1 MEKLRQVNL
10 HHVEQL
16 AYFLDRLRSTP
27 DGDGTLLDNMLMMYG
42 CGISDG
48 NQHLHTNLPILL
60 AGGASGRL
68 QGGRHIRVT
77 EETPLTNLQLSMLD
91 KVGVVTEQLGD
102 SNGLLTHLSDL

>member
-1 MEKLRQVNL
+1 MNV
-10 HHVEQL
+10 HHIEQF

-27 DGDGTLLDNMLMMYG
+27 DGSGTLLDNVLALYG

-60 AGGASGRL
+60 AGGAGGRL

-77 EETPLTNLQLSMLD
+77 EDTPLTNLQLTMLD
-91 KVGVVTEQLGD
+91 KVGVVTERLGD
-102 SNGLLTHLSDL
+102 SNGQLTHLSDV